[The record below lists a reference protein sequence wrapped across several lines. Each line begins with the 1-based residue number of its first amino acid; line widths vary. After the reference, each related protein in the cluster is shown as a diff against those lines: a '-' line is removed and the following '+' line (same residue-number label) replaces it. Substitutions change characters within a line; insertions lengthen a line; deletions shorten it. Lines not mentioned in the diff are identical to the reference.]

1 MQVPRIVQMHDHRM
15 IARPAFDLENLAHG
29 GRIGGIRPEAVD
41 GLGREYH
48 QIAGAQGFDGFFD
61 FGLSSSY
68 HVPMISRLREQQRLL
83 TLPSGRSVAQC
94 RFYSRGSATL
104 LYFTGESTVGV
115 RIHCMNIKSSQRPNL
130 NPTS

>member
-1 MQVPRIVQMHDHRM
+1 MQEHRM
-15 IARPAFDLENLAHG
+15 IGRTTLDLENLAHG

-41 GLGREYH
+41 GVGREYD
-48 QIAGAQGFDGFFD
+48 QIAGAQGLDGFFD

-68 HVPMISRLREQQRLL
+68 HVPMISRLREQQSLL
-83 TLPSGRSVAQC
+83 TVLSGRSVAQC
-94 RFYSRGSATL
+94 RFCSWGSATL

-115 RIHCMNIKSSQRPNL
+115 RIHCMNTKSSQRPNL